1 MGDERRQRHHR
12 ARRELPGRA
21 VFDTETIVYAEI
33 DPADLVEAKRW
44 VDGVGHYSRPDVF
57 RLHWDR
63 SPKPPIVRE

>member
-1 MGDERRQRHHR
+1 MRQ
-12 ARRELPGRA
+12 
-21 VFDTETIVYAEI
+21 YADPADPA